1 LADQGGKAVTGA
13 MTIALAVSVL
23 IRYPWLLL
31 ASLGVPLVK
40 WIRRGR
46 ERRRIEREALIG
58 VVTCARSLLVGI
70 TGGLPLAAALQL
82 ANVQVGP
89 VVGAELTR
97 VLRAARRHG
106 VANALA
112 GSEGRL
118 TRPLL
123 SRLALA
129 QASGAPMSEAV
140 AAFLNET
147 RAIRRTQALE
157 RVRRLPVALMI
168 PLGLLILPGFV
179 VLFVGPIVLG
189 SLVDLFGALP

>member
-1 LADQGGKAVTGA
+1 MIG
-13 MTIALAVSVL
+13 LAVSVM

-31 ASLGVPLVK
+31 VALTVPLVR

-46 ERRRIEREALIG
+46 ERRRIEREAPID
-58 VVTCARSLLVGI
+58 VVACARSLLVGL
-70 TGGLPLAAALQL
+70 TGGLPLAAVLEL

-89 VVGAELTR
+89 VVGGELTR
-97 VLRAARRHG
+97 VLRAARRQG

-147 RAIRRTQALE
+147 RASRRAQALE
-157 RVRRLPVALMI
+157 RVRRLPVALMV

>member
-1 LADQGGKAVTGA
+1 MTGSVV
-13 MTIALAVSVL
+13 IGLAVSAVT
-23 IRYPWLLL
+23 RYPFLLV
-31 ASLGVPLVK
+31 AAVVPPLV
-40 WIRRGR
+40 IQRRRWKLRRHR
-46 ERRRIEREALIG
+46 ERQAAVDL
-58 VVTCARSLLVGI
+58 VTCARTLLVGL
-70 TGGLPLAAALQL
+70 TAGLPLAAAL
-82 ANVQVGP
+82 AMTDGQVGP
-89 VVGAELTR
+89 IVGGELTR
-97 VLRAARRHG
+97 VLRTARREG
-106 VANALA
+106 VAAALS

-147 RAIRRTQALE
+147 RATRRTQALE
-157 RVRRLPVALMI
+157 RVRRLPVALMV